1 MHGSGR
7 PCTESPAENSHRQ
20 IQHWLMVDVASAAG
34 SSVEIVPFISAD
46 LRTGSGSKRSPES
59 TIASETCRRLII
71 DIEEVMS
78 SVTE

>member
-1 MHGSGR
+1 
-7 PCTESPAENSHRQ
+7 
-20 IQHWLMVDVASAAG
+20 MVDVASAAG